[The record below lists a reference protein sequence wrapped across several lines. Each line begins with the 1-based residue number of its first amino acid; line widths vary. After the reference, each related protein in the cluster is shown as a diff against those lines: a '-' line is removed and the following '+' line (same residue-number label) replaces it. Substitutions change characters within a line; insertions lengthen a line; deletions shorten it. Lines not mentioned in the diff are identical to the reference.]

1 MSKPTRVITA
11 QEFMQVKSWTKVS
24 DKVLYQAPLPKLQA
38 FLQTLESYNNRAEWF
53 EFEQIDE
60 EERDQRLLGS
70 WYFTNWKMIKDRVEA
85 IIAERLFD
93 EMFADVNA

>member
-1 MSKPTRVITA
+1 MSKTTRVITA
-11 QEFMQVKSWTKVS
+11 QEFMQVKAWSKLS

-38 FLQTLESYNNRAEWF
+38 FLQTLESYNNRTEWF
-53 EFEQIDE
+53 EFEQIDG

-70 WYFTNWKMIKDRVEA
+70 WYFSAWTSIKDRVEA